1 MISSSSSSIDNLL
14 HLLRIMR
21 DNPGHTHIPLEV
33 VIGTF
38 IDTQMRSEMKTLGHK
53 IQVGVKDRLLGND
66 EPLNLQQVRVLH
78 LNLALIHSLLLESLP
93 SEQAA
98 FENPFEEL
106 FSSLSE
112 SLTYLEI
119 YIRAKDEN
127 SFQLI

>member
-1 MISSSSSSIDNLL
+1 MQKYEQKIVDILSRVSKKVGEVDILMISSSSSSIDNLL

-78 LNLALIHSLLLESLP
+78 L
-93 SEQAA
+93 
-98 FENPFEEL
+98 
-106 FSSLSE
+106 
-112 SLTYLEI
+112 
-119 YIRAKDEN
+119 
-127 SFQLI
+127 